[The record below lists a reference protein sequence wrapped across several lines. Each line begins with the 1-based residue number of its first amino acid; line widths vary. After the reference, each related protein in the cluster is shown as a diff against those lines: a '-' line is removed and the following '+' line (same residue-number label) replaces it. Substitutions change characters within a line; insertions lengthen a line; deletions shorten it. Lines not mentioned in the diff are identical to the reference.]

1 MKETKKAILD
11 ILQKDGKSVKK
22 GGKFESLVLNLAL
35 QKIDSESFEFDGEA
49 VYTINRKCLIYCLSN
64 KECFVVPEGVET
76 IGEMAFRSKKQLK
89 SVVLA
94 STVKDIGKDAFYD
107 CDRLDNVFI
116 PKSVDTIK
124 SYAFAECDSLK
135 TVIFEGAVE
144 HLSRHAFSDS
154 DNLHRIVI
162 PKGTLKKF
170 QKALHYDSSD
180 DYVLLEK
187 EEKTDDEGT
196 SKAKKGKTANDAP
209 KQKPAPEK
217 NTDKATDKPEQ
228 VEHQPEAKPQQEQPA
243 EKKQEAKPK
252 GKSNKK

>member
-1 MKETKKAILD
+1 MKETKRAILD

-49 VYTINRKCLIYCLSN
+49 VYTTDRQCLIYCLSN
-64 KECFVVPEGVET
+64 KECFVVPDGVEI
-76 IGEMAFRSKKQLK
+76 IGEMAFRSKKHLK

-107 CDRLDNVFI
+107 CNRLDNVFI
-116 PKSVDTIK
+116 PKSVETIK
-124 SYAFAECDSLK
+124 SYAFAECDGLK

-144 HLSRHAFSDS
+144 HLSRHAFSDC

-187 EEKTDDEGT
+187 EEKPDDEGT
-196 SKAKKGKTANDAP
+196 AKGKKSKTADVPHQEKPVENKQEDKPKAKR
-209 KQKPAPEK
+209 
-217 NTDKATDKPEQ
+217 DKK
-228 VEHQPEAKPQQEQPA
+228 
-243 EKKQEAKPK
+243 
-252 GKSNKK
+252 

>member
-49 VYTINRKCLIYCLSN
+49 VYTMDKQCLIYCLSN
-64 KECFVVPEGVET
+64 KECFVVPEGVEI

-89 SVVLA
+89 SIVLA
-94 STVKDIGKDAFYD
+94 STVKDIGKDAFFD

-116 PKSVDTIK
+116 PKSVETIK

-135 TVIFEGAVE
+135 TVIFEGAVK

-187 EEKTDDEGT
+187 EEKPDEEGT
-196 SKAKKGKTANDAP
+196 AKGKDSKTAD
-209 KQKPAPEK
+209 
-217 NTDKATDKPEQ
+217 
-228 VEHQPEAKPQQEQPA
+228 VPQQETPA
-243 EKKQEAKPK
+243 DKKLEDKPK
-252 GKSNKK
+252 TKSNNK